1 LSVRVLVIALLIQLV
16 LGLAFVLLA
25 INGFS
30 WLFGGAAHSAARP
43 AHGAVTTGSGR

>member
-1 LSVRVLVIALLIQLV
+1 MSVRVLVVALLIQLV

-30 WLFGGAAHSAARP
+30 WLFGGAHPAARP
-43 AHGAVTTGSGR
+43 AHGVVTTGSGR

>member
-1 LSVRVLVIALLIQLV
+1 MSVRVLVIALLIQLV

-30 WLFGGAAHSAARP
+30 WLFGGAAHTAARQTHT
-43 AHGAVTTGSGR
+43 ATAGSGR